1 MFCRTHYFFKLVIF
15 MEDSSKKRMTLYAAL
30 CLMPFLI
37 SACDDDS
44 GDDPDVPVQ
53 NNAQVAFM
61 ADVHFHDVY
70 GDLGASTFKGIPTT
84 HGNATI
90 RTMYAELTSTR
101 LFNEN
106 YFAFRAAL
114 DSALEKG
121 IKLVAF
127 PGDFSDDGQPMNV
140 DGFKKVLQEYE
151 KKGMRFFIAPGNH
164 DPDAPFDN
172 ETAGKSNFMGINGQ
186 PQKIYA
192 MQNQACLNAEA
203 DTACTNAMMEQG
215 YESLINVLGDYGFKP
230 NQADIYWETPYS
242 TYNEKNYNYTQA
254 LAEATVEKRQ
264 YEICKEGEGG
274 LYKQNTYTKCSRI
287 PDVSYLVEPVAG
299 VWLLSIDANV
309 FIPTD
314 NFDPNNPRKPGS
326 YTGAGSAG
334 WNKMVTHKQSTMKWI
349 QSVAARA
356 KLENKKLIAFSH
368 YPTMEFYANQT
379 DTIKQTFG
387 DKTFQTERVPS
398 VNTTK
403 LVAATGLPLHVGG
416 HMHSN
421 STNDYKDGIGNYL
434 VNIQSPSLAVY
445 GAAYKIVDLNNPSK
459 VEVKTITLDN
469 VPRFDELFPLYQ
481 KEHDYNMSTTEEDDP
496 KRWNKAILLTKNYR
510 EFTHFYFG
518 QLAQLRFMNE
528 YWPCDMRDL
537 AEQLNLAQMLIM
549 SQLNTRVSYA
559 QINDIQDILKLKLS
573 SGCLAES
580 QQMPT
585 EPSTE
590 FSTDW
595 AIAQAKASRLAE
607 SAGLNL
613 SDMEKVSAYDFYGD
627 FHRTIYAGGLSLN
640 DMGTKRVE
648 QYKLLMKSFPESP
661 VQPVL
666 KDGKVLD
673 SNPLHVPFQY
683 KFKQVFNVLKGVGS
697 GKPSDHFIIDYAN
710 KTLTE
715 VGDSRLSFN

>member
-1 MFCRTHYFFKLVIF
+1 MPLKNIGFFMRF
-15 MEDSSKKRMTLYAAL
+15 SFNKRNAWAMAL
-30 CLMPFLI
+30 CLSPLALT
-37 SACDDDS
+37 ACGS
-44 GDDPDVPVQ
+44 GNQDEQAGAPEQ
-53 NNAQVAFM
+53 NNAQIAFM

-70 GDLGASTFKGIPTT
+70 GDLGASSFKGIPTE

-114 DSALEKG
+114 DSALAKG
-121 IKLVAF
+121 IKLIAF

-164 DPDAPFDN
+164 DPDAPYDN
-172 ETAGKSNFMGINGQ
+172 ETAGKSDFMGQNGQ
-186 PQKIYA
+186 AQKIYA
-192 MQNQACLNAEA
+192 LQNQACLNAEA

-230 NQADIYWETPYS
+230 NQADVYWETPYS
-242 TYNEKNYNYTQA
+242 TYNEKTYNYPQA
-254 LAEATVEKRQ
+254 MAEAAVEKRQ

-274 LYKQNTYTKCSRI
+274 QYKQANYTKCSRM
-287 PDVSYLVEPVAG
+287 PDVSYLVEPVPS

-314 NFDPNNPRKPGS
+314 SFDPDNPKKTGS

-356 KLENKKLIAFSH
+356 KLENKKLVAFSH

-387 DKTFQTERVPS
+387 EKAFQTERVPTAE
-398 VNTTK
+398 TTK
-403 LVAATGLPLHVGG
+403 SVAATGLPLHVGG

-421 STNDYKDGIGNYL
+421 STNDYQDAAGNYL

-459 VEVKTITLDN
+459 VEVKTISLDE

-481 KEHDYNMSTTEEDDP
+481 KEYDYIVSTTAENDS
-496 KRWNKAILLTKNYR
+496 KRWNKAILSTKNYR

-518 QLAQLRFMNE
+518 QLSQLRFMNE

-549 SQLNTRVSYA
+549 SQLNTAVSYA
-559 QINDIQDILKLKLS
+559 QVDEVQNILKLKVS
-573 SGCLAES
+573 AGCLAQSS
-580 QQMPT
+580 QA
-585 EPSTE
+585 PSASAAQ
-590 FSTDW
+590 FSADW
-595 AIAQAKASRLAE
+595 SAAEAKAAQLAQN
-607 SAGLNL
+607 AGLSL

-627 FHRTIYAGGLSLN
+627 FHRTIYAGGLALN
-640 DMGTKRVE
+640 DMGAIRVK
-648 QYKLLMKSFPESP
+648 QYKLLMASFPQSP
-661 VQPVL
+661 VPPVL
-666 KDGKVLD
+666 ENGKVLD
-673 SNPLHVPFQY
+673 SNPLNVPFQY
-683 KFKQVFNVLKGVGS
+683 KFKQVFSVLKGVGS
-697 GKPSDHFIIDYAN
+697 GKPSDHFIIDYAS

-715 VGDSRLSFN
+715 SGNSALTFN

>member
-1 MFCRTHYFFKLVIF
+1 MPEKYTTSEQTATYMKYPSIQR
-15 MEDSSKKRMTLYAAL
+15 SALYAAL
-30 CLMPFLI
+30 CCSTILL
-37 SACDDDS
+37 SACGNSDDDNS
-44 GDDPDVPVQ
+44 VTPAKENTQ
-53 NNAQVAFM
+53 IAFM

-70 GDLGASTFKGIPTT
+70 GDLGDSTFKGIPTE
-84 HGNATI
+84 HGHATI

-114 DSALEKG
+114 DSALAKG

-140 DGFKKVLQEYE
+140 DGFKKVLKEYE

-172 ETAGKSNFMGINGQ
+172 ETAGKGDFMGLNGQ
-186 PQKIYA
+186 PQKVYA
-192 MQNQACLNAEA
+192 MKNQACLNAEA

-215 YESLINVLGDYGFKP
+215 YESLITTLADYGFMPAK
-230 NQADIYWETPYS
+230 ADIYWETPYS
-242 TYNEKNYNYTQA
+242 TYREKDYSFTRAQ
-254 LAEATVEKRQ
+254 AEATVEKRQ

-274 LYKQNTYTKCSRI
+274 PYKQANYTKCSYI
-287 PDVSYLVEPVAG
+287 PDVSYLVEPVKG

-309 FIPTD
+309 FVPTD
-314 NFDPNNPRKPGS
+314 NFDPNNPKKPGGFS
-326 YTGAGSAG
+326 GAGNAG
-334 WNKMVTHKQSTMKWI
+334 WNKMVTHKQTTMKWI
-349 QSVAARA
+349 QDVVERA
-356 KLENKKLIAFSH
+356 KRENKKLVAFSH

-387 DKTFQTERVPS
+387 DKTFQTERVPTGE
-398 VNTTK
+398 TTK

-421 STNDYKDGIGNYL
+421 STNDFKDSQGNYL

-445 GAAYKIVDLNNPSK
+445 GAAYKIVNFITPAK
-459 VEVKTITLDN
+459 VEVRTIALND

-481 KEHDYNMSTTEEDDP
+481 KEHDYIISTTQESDP
-496 KRWNKAILLTKNYR
+496 KRWNKEILASKSYR

-518 QLAQLRFMNE
+518 QLSKLRFMNE

-549 SQLNTRVSYA
+549 SQLHTSVTYA
-559 QINDIQDILKLKLS
+559 QINDVQDTLKLKIS
-573 SGCLAES
+573 HGCLAQS

-585 EPSTE
+585 VAAAQ
-590 FSTDW
+590 FAADW
-595 AIAQAKASRLAE
+595 QVAKTKAEQLAKNV
-607 SAGLNL
+607 GLDL
-613 SDMEKVSAYDFYGD
+613 RDMEKVSAYDFYGD
-627 FHRTIYAGGLSLN
+627 FHRTIYAGGLALN
-640 DMGTKRVE
+640 DMGDVRVK
-648 QYKLLMKSFPESP
+648 QYKLLMSSFPQSP
-661 VQPVL
+661 TQPIL
-666 KDGKVLD
+666 QNGKVLD
-673 SNPLHVPFQY
+673 SNPLNVPFQY

-715 VGDSRLSFN
+715 AGQGGLSFN